1 MKKSAE
7 IVIIGGGV
15 NGVACAYYLA
25 KRGMKDIML
34 IEKRYLGAGATGRC
48 GGGVR
53 QQWGMDENIIL
64 ARDSVKLMER
74 LTAELNFNIFFR
86 QGGYIIL
93 ISDEGEYD
101 LISRTIPRQN
111 ALGVPTELLTTEQIA
126 AMIPGLN
133 LKSVIAGAYCPSDG
147 TAYPYAVLWGYA
159 EAAKRRGVEIHLHTN
174 VDEVSRSNDTLYEV
188 KTSRGMIHTPR
199 ILNVAGSATK
209 HIASMLGVDIPT
221 QQYRHEI
228 AVTEPVKPFFDPMV
242 ISLRAGFYF
251 SQTMRGE
258 IVGGI
263 GNPHES
269 PSTSTASTTEFL
281 FRYASALRE
290 TFPSLAR
297 LRIIRQ
303 WAGLYDMSP
312 DARPIIGSV
321 DGLEGYYH
329 ACGFSGHGF
338 MLSPIVAT
346 LLSELITS
354 GSSSVP
360 IEGLSLK
367 RFEQSSLKKDPYVV
381 G

>member
-25 KRGMKDIML
+25 KRGMRDIVL

-64 ARDSVKLMER
+64 ARDSVKLMEK
-74 LTAELNFNIFFR
+74 LSSELNYNIFLR

-93 ISDEGEYD
+93 IFDEKEYG

-111 ALGVPTELLTTEQIA
+111 ALGVPSELLTSEEIA
-126 AMIPGLN
+126 SMVPGLN
-133 LKSVIAGAYCPSDG
+133 LRSVIAGAYCPSDG

-159 EAAKRRGVEIHLHTN
+159 HAAKRRGVHIHLHTN
-174 VDEVSRSNDTLYEV
+174 VEEVSRRDGGSFEV
-188 KTSRGMIHTPR
+188 KTSLGTIHTPR

-209 HIASMLGVDIPT
+209 HIAAMLGVDIPT
-221 QQYRHEI
+221 QPYRHEI
-228 AVTEPVKPFFDPMV
+228 AVTESIKPLFDPMV

-258 IVGGI
+258 ILGGI
-263 GNPHES
+263 GDPHET
-269 PSTSTASTTEFL
+269 PSTGTASTAGFL
-281 FRYASALRE
+281 FRYTAALRNA
-290 TFPSLAR
+290 FPALAK

-303 WAGLYDMSP
+303 WAGLYDVSP
-312 DARPIIGSV
+312 DARPIIGAV
-321 DGLEGYYH
+321 DGLDGYYH

-338 MLSPIVAT
+338 MLSPVVAT
-346 LLSELITS
+346 LLSELIATGSTS
-354 GSSSVP
+354 TP
-360 IEGLSLK
+360 IGGLSLK
-367 RFEQSSLKKDPYVV
+367 RFERPDVKKDPYVV